1 MKTEAWIR
9 KQLKEI
15 ETDIEE
21 YKKSEFRIPATPF
34 KERLPKM
41 KVDSHDLIDAF
52 YHGVLT
58 GRRLTLR
65 EVLEEKGKK

>member
-1 MKTEAWIR
+1 
-9 KQLKEI
+9 LKNN
-15 ETDIEE
+15 
-21 YKKSEFRIPATPF
+21 KKSEFRIPATPF
-34 KERLPKM
+34 KERLPKI
-41 KVDSHDLIDAF
+41 KVNSHDLIDVF